1 MTYLLDTNVC
11 IELLNERDTLVSQK
25 LASVV
30 PQTVRLCSVVI
41 AELYHGAHKSN
52 RREANLALLRRFCA
66 QFESLPFDDDAAQV
80 YGRLRAGL
88 EKQGMLI
95 GPHDLLIAAIAVA
108 RDVTLVT
115 RNTAEFGRVPDLALE
130 NWQT

>member
-11 IELLNERDTLVSQK
+11 IELLNQRDTSVAHK
-25 LASVV
+25 LAWVV

-41 AELYHGAHKSN
+41 AELYHGAYKSS
-52 RREANLALLRRFCA
+52 RREANLALLRQFCA
-66 QFESLPFDDDAAQV
+66 QFDSLPFDDDAAQV

-95 GPHDLLIAAIAVA
+95 GSHDLLIAAIAVA
-108 RDVTLVT
+108 RGVTLVT
-115 RNTAEFGRVPDLALE
+115 RNVAEFGRVPDLTLE